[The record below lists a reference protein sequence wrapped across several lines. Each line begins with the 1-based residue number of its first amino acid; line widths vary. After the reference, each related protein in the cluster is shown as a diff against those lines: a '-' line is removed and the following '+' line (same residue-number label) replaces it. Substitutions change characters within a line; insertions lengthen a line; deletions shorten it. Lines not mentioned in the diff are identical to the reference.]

1 MRNNMLD
8 ETSINIKVFS
18 DSSDVVSITSALK
31 QLSLKGMPINYSFP
45 ENFSPEDNDILVL
58 QIESIESPTLK
69 DLLAIRNQIGN
80 KILIVIRNS
89 DALFVTSL
97 LKFKFYNV
105 FVFPYEVL
113 KFTSLLAEIISN
125 KAYITETNLMGTFG
139 VTQHGIKSII
149 GESDN
154 LLRIVNLAKKVS
166 EKSNANVL
174 VLGETGTGK
183 GLFARAI
190 HNNGKTGAFP
200 FIDIVCTAIPEDLLE
215 SELFGYEAGAFTNAR
230 TRKVGLFELADKG
243 TLFLDEIG
251 DLSLSIQS
259 KLLRAIEK
267 KVIKRLGGITDIPI
281 NARIISATNKDLE
294 TMVENNLFRRDLY
307 HRLNV
312 VSIEIPRLG
321 ERDDDVIQLA
331 NHFIKEF
338 NEQFGKTIKKIDK
351 DLQHFLKGYPWP
363 GNVRELRNSIER
375 AVLLSE
381 NGKLKLSDFSNL
393 AKSVK
398 IDFQHTESYAN
409 IPNNVIRLDVNYGTT
424 VLRNLEKHYAR
435 EVLEKLDGNKT
446 QCARLLG
453 ISRPKLDTLLKD

>member
-1 MRNNMLD
+1 MREVMLD
-8 ETSINIKVFS
+8 EIRINIKVFS

-31 QLSLKGMPINYSFP
+31 QLSLKGIPINYSFP
-45 ENFSPEDNDILVL
+45 ESFVPEDNDILVL
-58 QIESIESPTLK
+58 QIESIESPILK
-69 DLLAIRNQIGN
+69 DLLAIRNQISN

-97 LKFKFYNV
+97 LKFKLYNV

-125 KAYITETNLMGTFG
+125 KAYITETNRMGTFG
-139 VTQHGIKSII
+139 VNQQGIKSII
-149 GESDN
+149 GESEN
-154 LLRIVNLAKKVS
+154 LLRILSLAKKVS
-166 EKSNANVL
+166 EKSNANVV

-190 HNNGKTGAFP
+190 HNNGKTSAFP

-267 KVIKRLGGITDIPI
+267 KVIRRLGGVTDIPI

-294 TMVENNLFRRDLY
+294 TMVERNLFRRDLY

-312 VSIEIPRLG
+312 VSIEIPLLS
-321 ERDDDVIQLA
+321 ERDDDVILLA

-338 NEQFGKTIKKIDK
+338 NVQFGKSVKKIDK

-381 NGKLKLSDFSNL
+381 NGKLKLGDFSNL
-393 AKSVK
+393 AKSVQ
-398 IDFQHTESYAN
+398 IDFQHTESYAK
-409 IPNNVIRLDVNYGTT
+409 IPNNIIRLDVNYGTT